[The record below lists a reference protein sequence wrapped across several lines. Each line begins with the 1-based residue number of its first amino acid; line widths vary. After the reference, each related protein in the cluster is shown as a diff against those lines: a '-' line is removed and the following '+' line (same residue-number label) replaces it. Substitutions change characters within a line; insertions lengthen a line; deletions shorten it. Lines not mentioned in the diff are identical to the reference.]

1 MFLASFPMIRNKAAL
16 KSRQILATV
25 NSVPKSEL
33 YANAQKGKILKP
45 RMFVVSPAVPSLG
58 VE

>member
-1 MFLASFPMIRNKAAL
+1 MIRNKAAL